1 MLWMLLV
8 GVIIMSLLGTL
19 CFKLQK
25 SQIAMVLSTIAL
37 AIAAMLWQLVMLI
50 VDKMV
55 LEDQIAELEEILASN
70 HTEVQLPDR
79 TITLFGCST
88 KDAFSVFEDLYLLA
102 NSKKPH
108 FTVVRKC
115 GYAD

>member
-1 MLWMLLV
+1 
-8 GVIIMSLLGTL
+8 
-19 CFKLQK
+19 
-25 SQIAMVLSTIAL
+25 MVLSTIAL